1 MRYDYVVVRVY
12 DEDVKVLGDIDIGD
26 YAYNLEQKEMKTR
39 LIRWCVQN
47 NMPSGL
53 YCIVTK
59 GYNNISA
66 MYPEYFNKR

>member
-12 DEDVKVLGDIDIGD
+12 DEDVKIMGDIDIGD
-26 YAYNLEQKEMKTR
+26 YAYNLGQKEMKTR

-53 YCIVTK
+53 YCIVVK
-59 GYNNISA
+59 GCKSVSA